1 MSDLLASLLAAK
13 SNSSQESFQSSY
25 SQPSPS
31 SGAATASSASDLNP
45 PASSK
50 TQASAFQDAGLS
62 VYDVDSYLAE
72 AKNLASSTQASNE
85 GSHSQYKSTQ
95 VASNQLEPISLGSK
109 TRHHVA
115 ALNILCQAKGLTAVF
130 EIEGVTDFGGVL
142 KLGKTAVKS
151 EERWKSKKDAKEG
164 LAEKGLDIV
173 KAIDAKGK
181 QSERSGEAG
190 KNWVGM
196 LLGECISLKQPHRFY
211 LQSIL
216 LVNSKG
222 VEQKYT
228 KAGSN
233 LIAEY
238 HNYIDPSRGPIYE
251 EYVLGLFFACECTI
265 PSRPNQLFGSKTEM
279 FSNKKAARV
288 NAAKQ
293 AVEYLISEGELNPD
307 GSTKARKKIAAGAAV
322 RMEGKGLKVSKDLS
336 YAQKVNGK
344 LEIPILL

>member
-25 SQPSPS
+25 SQPSP
-31 SGAATASSASDLNP
+31 GLRAAIASSASDMNP

-85 GSHSQYKSTQ
+85 GSHSQHMSAQ
-95 VASNQLEPISLGSK
+95 VASNRLEPISLGSK

-115 ALNILCQAKGLTAVF
+115 ALNILCQARGLTAVY
-130 EIEGVTDFGGVL
+130 EIEGGKDFGGVL
-142 KLGKTAVKS
+142 KLGETTVKS
-151 EERWKSKKDAKEG
+151 GERWKSKKDAKEG

-196 LLGECISLKQPHRFY
+196 LLGECISLKQHYGFY
-211 LQSIL
+211 LQ
-216 LVNSKG
+216 
-222 VEQKYT
+222 
-228 KAGSN
+228 
-233 LIAEY
+233 
-238 HNYIDPSRGPIYE
+238 
-251 EYVLGLFFACECTI
+251 
-265 PSRPNQLFGSKTEM
+265 
-279 FSNKKAARV
+279 
-288 NAAKQ
+288 
-293 AVEYLISEGELNPD
+293 
-307 GSTKARKKIAAGAAV
+307 
-322 RMEGKGLKVSKDLS
+322 
-336 YAQKVNGK
+336 
-344 LEIPILL
+344 PILLAI